1 MISDY
6 DYEIVK
12 LRVFN
17 FVKDIVAQ
25 SYDFHIHSLT
35 GCYFDSLHLDG
46 QKGAVHYMDL
56 REGDTAQ
63 PTAISPTRA
72 VMPSVNAVIGTNAR
86 QMELNR
92 FSPQKLVVLL

>member
-1 MISDY
+1 MAY

-12 LRVFN
+12 VHIFN

-25 SYDFHIHSLT
+25 SYVSLIHSLT

-46 QKGAVHYMDL
+46 QKAPVHYMDL
-56 REGDTAQ
+56 REGDITQ
-63 PTAISPTRA
+63 PAAISPSKA

-86 QMELNR
+86 QVALDR
-92 FSPQKLVVLL
+92 FAPQKLAVLL

>member
-1 MISDY
+1 MAY
-6 DYEIVK
+6 DYEIVQ
-12 LRVFN
+12 LCVFN

-46 QKGAVHYMDL
+46 QKAPVHYMDL
-56 REGDTAQ
+56 REGDMTQ
-63 PTAISPTRA
+63 PAAISPTKA

-86 QMELNR
+86 QMALNR
-92 FSPQKLVVLL
+92 FAPQKLVVLL